1 MKKQKILYIL
11 HSIELILFASYSQF
25 HNHDFYCKCDCDI
38 LGSRIVICQNSHSCS
53 GLHTILRHI
62 TSCTL
67 HVHNYFISLTLT
79 CSCNLNNSSLS
90 CSTCCCRRSSDD
102 WKYQVTPNSRT
113 RLTSD
118 STKLTANTTSLLRAA
133 ITTTVY
139 YCNWPATINI
149 TCNNHLAQSA
159 V

>member
-1 MKKQKILYIL
+1 MTVIIILINIHEQSKKQYFYNHSKELTLQLCIL
-11 HSIELILFASYSQF
+11 HAV
-25 HNHDFYCKCDCDI
+25 NHIRDFYHKCDYDI

-139 YCNWPATINI
+139 YCN
-149 TCNNHLAQSA
+149 
-159 V
+159 